1 MTQFKIAG
9 FDQVITEYFD
19 IAHHET
25 RKILLAIDEA
35 DQNQILTNLT
45 SKLYDNIVTKVDDID
60 FGTIPESKGDITK
73 IENYDKLKEC
83 VQIIHDL
90 LVEYKQ
96 DLAPIQTIEDA
107 IRNVE
112 SRRELFEKG
121 FRYNIEFIMVTYCS
135 VTLAIVSSVSF
146 MIASCIEFI
155 KSPKEETF
163 DVIIDRAAVKRTNQN
178 LLFNNLSKFN
188 KACNKNQID
197 SSLEFLTKNNVKNFT
212 GVDIGVIAGGM
223 AIIGILF
230 NIIPIMRELIFFF
243 YYSRVRVSD
252 YFDIQADLLQM
263 NAYNVENNETVD
275 KEMRDSISKKQYK
288 IADIFRRIANK
299 IAISNKESEVKATK
313 DLQNENKKY
322 KIDDVTDTMPDS
334 ASSTLF

>member
-1 MTQFKIAG
+1 
-9 FDQVITEYFD
+9 
-19 IAHHET
+19 
-25 RKILLAIDEA
+25 
-35 DQNQILTNLT
+35 
-45 SKLYDNIVTKVDDID
+45 
-60 FGTIPESKGDITK
+60 
-73 IENYDKLKEC
+73 
-83 VQIIHDL
+83 
-90 LVEYKQ
+90 
-96 DLAPIQTIEDA
+96 
-107 IRNVE
+107 
-112 SRRELFEKG
+112 
-121 FRYNIEFIMVTYCS
+121 MVTYCS
-135 VTLAIVSSVSF
+135 VALAIVSSVSF

-197 SSLEFLTKNNVKNFT
+197 SSLEFLTKNNVKNFA

-263 NAYNVENNETVD
+263 NAYNVENNETLD
-275 KEMRDSISKKQYK
+275 KEKRDSISKKQYK

-334 ASSTLF
+334 ASSALF